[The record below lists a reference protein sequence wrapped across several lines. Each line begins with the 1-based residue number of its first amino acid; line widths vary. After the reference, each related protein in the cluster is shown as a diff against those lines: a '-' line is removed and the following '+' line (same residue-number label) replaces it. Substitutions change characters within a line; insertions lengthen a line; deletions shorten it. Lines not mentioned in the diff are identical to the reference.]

1 MSNMESNTNDGNVR
15 CSFCGKERKDV
26 SFLVQSTKAEDGPCI
41 CDECVISA
49 LSLMLYREG
58 EKQ

>member
-1 MSNMESNTNDGNVR
+1 MSSMESNTHEEDVR
-15 CSFCGKERKDV
+15 CSFCGKEKKDV

-58 EKQ
+58 GKQ